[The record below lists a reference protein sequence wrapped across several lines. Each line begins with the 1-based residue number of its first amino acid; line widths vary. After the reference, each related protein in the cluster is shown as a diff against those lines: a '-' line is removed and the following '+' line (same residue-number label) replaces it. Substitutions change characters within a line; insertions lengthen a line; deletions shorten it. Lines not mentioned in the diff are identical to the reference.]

1 MVSNKIEQ
9 HKITALKIMQR
20 LTCSII
26 SASHYFSQLEIHQQ
40 IILSTKKKI
49 ASVRSSYIYH

>member
-40 IILSTKKKI
+40 IILSTKKKLLL
-49 ASVRSSYIYH
+49 